1 MKLLMED
8 DVATMFF
15 NLPGSDT
22 AVVTQV
28 KYNAKKATADKT
40 RFAISESAE
49 IFGALISLGYCLKD
63 RMIVMDLQ
71 SDLPGANIR
80 VSIGDEYI
88 GIWDPRRKTF
98 VD

>member
-15 NLPGSDT
+15 NLPGSDM

-49 IFGALISLGYCLKD
+49 IFGALVSLGYSLKD
-63 RMIVMDLQ
+63 KIVVMDLQ

-80 VSIGDEYI
+80 VTMGDEYM

>member
-8 DVATMFF
+8 DVATMLFK
-15 NLPGSDT
+15 LPGSDT

-28 KYNAKKATADKT
+28 KYNAKKVMADKT

-49 IFGALISLGYCLKD
+49 IFGALISLGHCLKD
-63 RMIVMDLQ
+63 KIVVMDLQ
-71 SDLPGANIR
+71 SDLPGANVR
-80 VSIGDEYI
+80 VTMGDEYV